1 LIINLIRKSE
11 EFEVSKI
18 KVGLIYGGRSGEHE
32 ISVLSANSVLTAINL
47 EKYEVFPIGVT
58 KDGRWLPG
66 QTPAALV
73 KSEELQVRWL
83 PETDSIEPGR
93 SITLE
98 NNRGQLLSSLRESLD
113 IIFPIMHGPFGEDGT
128 IQGLLELAGIP
139 YVGGGVLASSVGMD
153 KSIMK
158 AIFKQNGLPVGD
170 YRTYLRHEWEKG
182 PERIIKEI
190 ETDLGYPC
198 FIKPANLGSSVGI
211 SKAHHCEELK
221 SALNLAAGFDRK
233 LVVEKMITG
242 REIECAVLGNDE
254 PIASVPGEI
263 VPGAEFYDYEAKYIQ
278 NNSRLIIPAD
288 LGSEMTQRVRDMA
301 IKAFKAVDCAG
312 LGRVDFFVEP
322 ETSQIYVNEI
332 NTIPGFT
339 RISMYPKLWE
349 ASGVSY
355 PDLIDR
361 LLQLAVERYED
372 KKRNKVG

>member
-1 LIINLIRKSE
+1 
-11 EFEVSKI
+11 
-18 KVGLIYGGRSGEHE
+18 
-32 ISVLSANSVLTAINL
+32 VLTAINL
-47 EKYEVFPIGVT
+47 EKYEVFPIGIT

-66 QTPAALV
+66 QSPAALV
-73 KSEELQVRWL
+73 ESKELQVRWL
-83 PETDSIEPGR
+83 PGPDLIKPG
-93 SITLE
+93 SLITLE
-98 NNRGQLLSSLRESLD
+98 NNRGQLLSSLYEAVD
-113 IIFPIMHGPFGEDGT
+113 IIFPVMHGPFGEDGT
-128 IQGLLELAGIP
+128 MQGLLELAEIP

-158 AIFKQNGLPVGD
+158 AVFKQNGLPVGD

-190 ETDLGYPC
+190 EADLGYPC

-211 SKAHHCEELK
+211 SKAHHREELK
-221 SALNLAAGFDRK
+221 SALDLAAGFDRK
-233 LVVEKMITG
+233 LVVEKMIAG

-254 PIASVPGEI
+254 PVASVPGEI
-263 VPGAEFYDYEAKYIQ
+263 VPGGEFYDYEAKYVL
-278 NNSRLIIPAD
+278 NNSQLIIPAD
-288 LGSEMTQRVRDMA
+288 LTAEMAQKVRDMA

-312 LGRVDFFVEP
+312 LGRVDFFAEP
-322 ETSQIYVNEI
+322 ETKQIYVNEI

-349 ASGVSY
+349 ASGISY

-361 LLQLAVERYED
+361 LLQLAVERFED